1 MRANII
7 YYIQQELNK
16 YLIVYNLVYSTVIGN
31 KIPINHLVTEAA
43 CLLITLTGSGKSI
56 CLSQLPFPVQ
66 EGSKMGTETV
76 GSEKLLSHT
85 ALVHPD
91 T

>member
-1 MRANII
+1 MLII
-7 YYIQQELNK
+7 
-16 YLIVYNLVYSTVIGN
+16 
-31 KIPINHLVTEAA
+31 
-43 CLLITLTGSGKSI
+43 LTGSGKSI

-66 EGSKMGTETV
+66 EGSKMGTEIV